1 MNLCVWFGGGES
13 LILTFNRIFFPSF
26 THTSAEDL
34 LLQVMLRNMGCVEV
48 TRGTEQFKGEVSA
61 GDKAQAGV

>member
-13 LILTFNRIFFPSF
+13 LVLTLNRILFRSF

-34 LLQVMLRNMGCVEV
+34 LLQVMLRDVWCIEV